1 MLLAPRAQRS
11 GPFEK
16 GRKEGEEG
24 GAKGTAISISSPSP
38 YPRALLLPPALPPST
53 PLLLSFCFAHCPKE
67 EEEESQEGDHR
78 AGTRKETRKRKIKG
92 GFQRLT
98 DDQQR
103 NISDRNKQPDH
114 KLLEDSRQSAREAKW
129 ELPLSPHA
137 QLEHHTAQGLRIAA
151 NDRGRQSLHTWVAT
165 HGYVNDGIDDT
176 SKMKLS
182 DTLVTNRDNA
192 PIYKKRRSQLC

>member
-1 MLLAPRAQRS
+1 VSEA
-11 GPFEK
+11 
-16 GRKEGEEG
+16 EGEE
-24 GAKGTAISISSPSP
+24 
-38 YPRALLLPPALPPST
+38 
-53 PLLLSFCFAHCPKE
+53 E

-78 AGTRKETRKRKIKG
+78 AGTRKETWKRKIKG

-103 NISDRNKQPDH
+103 NISDRSKQPDH

-137 QLEHHTAQGLRIAA
+137 QVEHHTAQGLRIAA
-151 NDRGRQSLHTWVAT
+151 NDRRRQSLHTWVAT

-176 SKMKLS
+176 PKMKLS